1 MASLGA
7 TLALCD
13 INIDGL
19 QATVDLCKGEDHLVE
34 VADVSS
40 SDACS
45 NFVNS
50 TVSSLGRLDL
60 VFNCAGVNPT
70 AYPLEDMTDVY
81 FNKLVDTNL
90 KGTFNITRAAIPH
103 LKAGASIVNV
113 SSIMGVSAAKHYAV
127 YCATKW
133 AVVGFTKAMAL
144 ELGQKQ
150 IRINAVAPGYIN
162 TPTNAGVVAGEV
174 KAQEE
179 KVAMGRMGQ
188 PEEVADVV
196 AFLFSDES
204 RYMNGS
210 IVEIT
215 GGRV

>member
-1 MASLGA
+1 MSYRFDGMVCLITGAGSGIGRATSERMASLGA

-133 AVVGFTKAMAL
+133 AVVGKCTF
-144 ELGQKQ
+144 
-150 IRINAVAPGYIN
+150 RIASV
-162 TPTNAGVVAGEV
+162 
-174 KAQEE
+174 
-179 KVAMGRMGQ
+179 
-188 PEEVADVV
+188 
-196 AFLFSDES
+196 LCLC
-204 RYMNGS
+204 
-210 IVEIT
+210 
-215 GGRV
+215 